1 MGWVM
6 PADSNPYSGS
16 RTLLRRAGETI
27 FRNLRLVN
35 GNFETTFRGDFKAA
49 ERDFGMENKRY
60 KTYQTQ
66 LGRRIQKLRNEAG
79 VTQEELANKVERSSE
94 QISNIERG
102 KSWPSFELIFD
113 IAEALNV
120 SPAKFLDWAVPAKR
134 TELQAKRERLISRF
148 GTLLE
153 SSEPVSAEEVLEIAQ
168 ALVKKGG

>member
-1 MGWVM
+1 
-6 PADSNPYSGS
+6 
-16 RTLLRRAGETI
+16 
-27 FRNLRLVN
+27 
-35 GNFETTFRGDFKAA
+35 
-49 ERDFGMENKRY
+49 MENKRY